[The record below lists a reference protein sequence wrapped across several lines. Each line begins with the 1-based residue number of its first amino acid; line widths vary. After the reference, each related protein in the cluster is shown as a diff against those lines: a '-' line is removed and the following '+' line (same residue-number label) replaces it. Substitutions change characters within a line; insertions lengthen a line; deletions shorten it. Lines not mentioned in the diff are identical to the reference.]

1 MTTTCL
7 PPEAYVHLNTN
18 LGSGH
23 PRFREPVNHEIQ
35 SLFNDLD
42 IRIATQREW
51 EAAYV
56 LFFGQQAFEDEFPL
70 IEWNDPHSWG
80 SEAAKFRDAFTLAD
94 QFVFSVMHR
103 LYPYQQREL
112 IPALTHTLL
121 SWSARRNTSIPAS
134 LSEHKV
140 IGFLDWSSDY
150 TNMAEWLIEQK

>member
-18 LGSGH
+18 LGSEH

-56 LFFGQQAFEDEFPL
+56 LFFGPLAFEEEFPL

-103 LYPYQQREL
+103 LHPYQQKEL
-112 IPALTHTLL
+112 IPALTHALL
-121 SWSARRNTSIPAS
+121 SRSARRNASIPS
-134 LSEHKV
+134 DLSETKV
-140 IGFLDWSSDY
+140 TGLLDESSDY
-150 TNMAEWLIEQK
+150 TNMADWLVEQK